1 MSTCATRR
9 VGRLFRAAR
18 LRFEF
23 ARGVRW
29 DFVGVVKSVKS
40 VKSVERVQ
48 SLDRVEFAGA
58 DGRCG
63 LFGVAA
69 SC

>member
-1 MSTCATRR
+1 MSTCATRH
-9 VGRLFRAAR
+9 VGRQFRAAR

-23 ARGVRW
+23 VRGVRW
-29 DFVGVVKSVKS
+29 DFVGVVKRVKGVKGVKS
-40 VKSVERVQ
+40 
-48 SLDRVEFAGA
+48 LDLVEFAGA
-58 DGRCG
+58 DGPCG